1 MSPST
6 LLTLIVALLCGSFV
20 LDRLLDLLNLSR
32 MKPEL
37 PEKLRPFYDEERYRK
52 SQNYLREKS
61 RFGLL
66 TGALNFVGTLLVLIL
81 GGLGALDSYLRT
93 YVDDPF
99 LLALTFF
106 GVLGAASSIFGMPF
120 SLYSTFVI
128 EEKYG
133 FNKTTFKTWVLDKVK
148 GALIGAVLG
157 SLILFAFI
165 WLVDTLKEDFWIWF
179 WGGIS
184 LFSLGIQFFYTT
196 LLMPLFNKL
205 QPLEAGELRSA
216 IEAYSTKV
224 GFPLGNIMV
233 MDGSKRSTKA
243 NAFFSGF
250 GSQKRIVL
258 YDTLI
263 AQMSQSEILSVLA
276 HEVGHYKRRHII
288 LGTILGM
295 LNIGLMLFVL
305 SRFILLP
312 ELSAALGAA
321 TPSIHLSLIAF
332 AMLFSPIS
340 EVTGLLMNL
349 LSRKNEYEA
358 DAFARETCDGPALE
372 SALIKLHVET
382 LSNLDPHPAY
392 VFLHYSHPT
401 LMQRISA
408 LRA

>member
-263 AQMSQSEILSVLA
+263 AQMSQPEILSVLA

-312 ELSAALGAA
+312 ELSAAMGD
-321 TPSIHLSLIAF
+321 
-332 AMLFSPIS
+332 
-340 EVTGLLMNL
+340 
-349 LSRKNEYEA
+349 RK
-358 DAFARETCDGPALE
+358 
-372 SALIKLHVET
+372 SV
-382 LSNLDPHPAY
+382 
-392 VFLHYSHPT
+392 V
-401 LMQRISA
+401 
-408 LRA
+408 

>member
-133 FNKTTFKTWVLDKVK
+133 FNKTPFKTWVLDKVK

>member
-148 GALIGAVLG
+148 GALIGGILG
-157 SLILFAFI
+157 TLILFAFI

-179 WGGIS
+179 WAGIS
-184 LFSLGIQFFYTT
+184 MFSLGIQFFYTT

-205 QPLEAGELRSA
+205 KPLEPGELRSA

-312 ELSAALGAA
+312 ELSAALGAT

>member
-93 YVDDPF
+93 YMDDPF

-263 AQMSQSEILSVLA
+263 AQMSQPEILSVLA

>member
-263 AQMSQSEILSVLA
+263 AQMSQPEILSVLA